1 MLPLLWQFQAKAGV
15 GIFNLCVQHLE
26 ALEAG
31 RRLGNY
37 AIIVAFRQT
46 HQEAQ
51 MLNWPIA
58 EGVVQFYSPGILR
71 RNPVVIE
78 KPDSLRNISY
88 LCRSF
93 HN

>member
-1 MLPLLWQFQAKAGV
+1 MY
-15 GIFNLCVQHLE
+15 ITDLE

-37 AIIVAFRQT
+37 GRDAALQQLLNGVCVAFRQT